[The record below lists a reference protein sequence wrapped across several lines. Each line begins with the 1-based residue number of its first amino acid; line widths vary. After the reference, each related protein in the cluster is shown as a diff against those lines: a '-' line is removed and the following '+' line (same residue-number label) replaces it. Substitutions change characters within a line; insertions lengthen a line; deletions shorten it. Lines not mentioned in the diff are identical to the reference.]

1 MPLLKKHFSLSP
13 LNDSPVVVSGNVV
26 QGGFSHKDG
35 FPTIRF
41 SLPAQNTLLET
52 STLKLVG
59 QFIIK
64 KDDQN
69 VLDDQVNIVNTNL
82 NNGADLEYATAV
94 NIPNWGGIK
103 NVIDKV
109 VIQSKKSQVEL
120 TSAINYAQYE

>member
-69 VLDDQVNIVNTNL
+69 VLDDQVNVVNTNL
-82 NNGADLEYATAV
+82 NNGADLNTQ
-94 NIPNWGGIK
+94 P
-103 NVIDKV
+103 
-109 VIQSKKSQVEL
+109 QSIFL
-120 TSAINYAQYE
+120 TGEVLRML